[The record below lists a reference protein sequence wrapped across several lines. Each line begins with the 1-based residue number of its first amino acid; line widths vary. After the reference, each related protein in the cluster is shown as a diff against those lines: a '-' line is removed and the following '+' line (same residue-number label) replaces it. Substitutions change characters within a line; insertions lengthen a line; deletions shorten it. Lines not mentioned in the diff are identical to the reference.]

1 MAAVVARELGAL
13 PGVSSKGWFG
23 ILSRLASDSA
33 ARSKLLSLR
42 RACRRLKGKDTLQ
55 LLDKLKSMLGSTPE
69 RTAAPAPMA
78 GKARQGTPFVR
89 HSSGLE
95 QFFSSMKGQYAL
107 NLLDFAGASQANIS
121 YITNLGHRISS
132 EDYLRS
138 LELTFGEDEQFYER
152 QDDEEL
158 LAKFLDENLK
168 FPPQSFDGVLV
179 WDALQFL
186 SPTLL
191 NITVE
196 RLATILRPKASMLA
210 FFHAD
215 EKAQEVPLYS
225 YRIQDEKNLL
235 LTSRGTRKR
244 AQFFNNRGLEKLFAG
259 QTVKFFL
266 TRDSL
271 REIIVRR

>member
-1 MAAVVARELGAL
+1 
-13 PGVSSKGWFG
+13 
-23 ILSRLASDSA
+23 
-33 ARSKLLSLR
+33 
-42 RACRRLKGKDTLQ
+42 
-55 LLDKLKSMLGSTPE
+55 LLDKLKNILGGAHERAATP
-69 RTAAPAPMA
+69 ASAPKAS
-78 GKARQGTPFVR
+78 KAREGTPFQR

-95 QFFSSMKGQYAL
+95 QFFSPFKGRTGL
-107 NLLDFAGASQANIS
+107 SILDFAGASQANITF
-121 YITNLGHRISS
+121 ITNLGHRISS

-152 QDDEEL
+152 QNNEESL
-158 LAKFLDENLK
+158 NQFLDENLK
-168 FPPQSFDGVLV
+168 FPPESFDGVLV

-191 NITVE
+191 NVTVE
-196 RLATILRPKASMLA
+196 RLVTILRPHGVMLA

-215 EKAQEVPLYS
+215 EKAQSVPLYH
-225 YRIQDEKNLL
+225 YRIQDEKTLM
-235 LTSRGTRKR
+235 LTPRGTRKR
-244 AQFFNNRGLEKLFAG
+244 AQYFNNRGLEKLFAG

>member
-1 MAAVVARELGAL
+1 M
-13 PGVSSKGWFG
+13 
-23 ILSRLASDSA
+23 
-33 ARSKLLSLR
+33 
-42 RACRRLKGKDTLQ
+42 
-55 LLDKLKSMLGSTPE
+55 LDKLKSILGNPDDRSSPKAPLKSGK
-69 RTAAPAPMA
+69 TA
-78 GKARQGTPFVR
+78 REGTPFVR
-89 HSSGLE
+89 HSSGLD
-95 QFFSSMKGQYAL
+95 QFCASMKGQYGL
-107 NLLDFAGASQANIS
+107 NILDFAGASQANIMF
-121 YITNLGHRISS
+121 ITNLGHRLSS

-138 LELTFGEDEQFYER
+138 LELTFGTDDQFYER
-152 QDDEEL
+152 QGDEEL
-158 LAKFLDENLK
+158 LERFMEENLK
-168 FPPQSFDGVLV
+168 FPPDSFDGVLV

-186 SPTLL
+186 SPALL

-196 RLATILRPKASMLA
+196 RLNTILRPNASMLA

-215 EKAQEVPLYS
+215 EKALEVPLYH

-235 LTSRGTRKR
+235 LTPRGTRKR